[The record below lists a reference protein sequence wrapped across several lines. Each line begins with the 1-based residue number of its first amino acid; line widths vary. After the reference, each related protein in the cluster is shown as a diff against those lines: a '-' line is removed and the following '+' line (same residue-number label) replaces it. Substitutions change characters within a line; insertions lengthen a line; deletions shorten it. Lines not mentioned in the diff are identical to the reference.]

1 MPDPVNRNCF
11 IQILTGGAVPLPT
24 IGMRE
29 PLWASPA
36 VVFCPGETY
45 SFYINY
51 VGGIAGLDLLDGSL
65 GNYGAGASFSP
76 VSGPL
81 GVTHSVMN
89 VSFPSGVPDGVYRM
103 SLGGKQGNFVEVIN
117 SLSEANA
124 CSSIFEIS
132 HNATLGNFFYPY
144 VSEGYF
150 QKMRLRINLREYQPE
165 INLESYRSTATGQ
178 VRNLQGTYQS
188 GLTIEAPDYTI
199 HDHRAMAVLSFHDII
214 KINGKQ
220 YVRKENGGYQ
230 TRPDGMLPTYPGEF
244 SLYEND
250 STILFRA

>member
-11 IQILTGGAVPLPT
+11 IQIFTGGAASLPT
-24 IGMRE
+24 IGLRE

-36 VVFCPGETY
+36 IIFRGGESY

-51 VGGIAGLDLLDGSL
+51 VGGIGGLTLLDGS
-65 GNYGAGASFSP
+65 GGSYGAGASFSS

-89 VSFPSGVPDGVYRM
+89 VNFPGGVPDGVYRM
-103 SLGGKQGNFVEVIN
+103 SLGGLQGNFVEVIN
-117 SLSEANA
+117 NIDDANFTSA
-124 CSSIFEIS
+124 MFEIS
-132 HNATLGNFFYPY
+132 HNSTLGNFFYPY
-144 VSEGYF
+144 VSEEYF

-165 INLESYRSTATGQ
+165 TNIESYRSTATGQ

-188 GLTIEAPDYTI
+188 SVTIETPEYSV
-199 HDHRAMAVLSFHDII
+199 HDHKAMAVLSVHDII

-220 YVRKENGGYQ
+220 YVRKENGTYQ